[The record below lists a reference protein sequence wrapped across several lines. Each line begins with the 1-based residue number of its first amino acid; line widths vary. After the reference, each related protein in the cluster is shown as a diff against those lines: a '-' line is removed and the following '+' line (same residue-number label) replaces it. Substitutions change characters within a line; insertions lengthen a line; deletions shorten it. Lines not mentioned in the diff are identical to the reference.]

1 MKKTV
6 VKIDGMMCGM
16 CEARVND
23 VIRRNFKVKKVKSSH
38 VKNEAVIISEG
49 YIDENTLKSALL
61 ETGYKVLGVEESDYV
76 KKGLFSFLKK

>member
-6 VKIDGMMCGM
+6 VKIEGMMCGM
-16 CEARVND
+16 CEAHVND

>member
-6 VKIDGMMCGM
+6 VKIEGMMCGM
-16 CEARVND
+16 CEAHVND
-23 VIRRNFKVKKVKSSH
+23 VIRKNFKVKKVKSSH

-61 ETGYKVLGVEESDYV
+61 ETGYKVLDVEKSDYV
-76 KKGLFSFLKK
+76 KKGLFSFLKR

>member
-6 VKIDGMMCGM
+6 VKIEGMMCGM

>member
-6 VKIDGMMCGM
+6 VKIEGMMCGM
-16 CEARVND
+16 CEAHVND
-23 VIRRNFKVKKVKSSH
+23 VIRKNFKVKKVKSSH

-61 ETGYKVLGVEESDYV
+61 ETGYKVLGVEESDYE

>member
-6 VKIDGMMCGM
+6 VKIEGMMCGM
-16 CEARVND
+16 CEAHVND

-61 ETGYKVLGVEESDYV
+61 ETGYKVLGVEESDYE

>member
-6 VKIDGMMCGM
+6 VKIEGMMCGM
-16 CEARVND
+16 CEAHVND

-49 YIDENTLKSALL
+49 YIDENALKSALL
-61 ETGYKVLGVEESDYV
+61 ETGYKVLDVEESDYV